1 MTVRWRRWLRR
12 NFGWRWRIASS
23 TFMALPCFTITIVTA
38 TAIAVITVRTSIGCI
53 GGELREDLE
62 LEFKA
67 HVAVPESAADEVP
80 GARLAQRD
88 HGITITVRV
97 DWVRY
102 ETQLEIR
109 FVHFQHIVKRSVREH
124 CHAYHPTKW

>member
-1 MTVRWRRWLRR
+1 MIVRWRRWR
-12 NFGWRWRIASS
+12 NFGWGIASS
-23 TFMALPCFTITIVTA
+23 TSMALPCFTIAIVTA
-38 TAIAVITVRTSIGCI
+38 TAIAVIIVRTSIGCI

-88 HGITITVRV
+88 HGITVTVRA
-97 DWVRY
+97 DWV
-102 ETQLEIR
+102 
-109 FVHFQHIVKRSVREH
+109 
-124 CHAYHPTKW
+124 